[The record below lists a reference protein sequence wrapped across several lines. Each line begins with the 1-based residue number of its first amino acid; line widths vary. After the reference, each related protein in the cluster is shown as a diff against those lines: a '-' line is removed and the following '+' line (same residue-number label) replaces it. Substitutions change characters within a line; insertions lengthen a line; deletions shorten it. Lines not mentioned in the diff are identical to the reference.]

1 MWIARAAAPPFV
13 SAIIAH
19 LIRNRGEWVLRKETT
34 SWFVIGPCGISTD
47 QCLHYARVWNG
58 GMDRKKIAALAEK
71 VRVGTFYVACSVLI
85 LGWVYWLWLAVK
97 VGSFAMFAFG
107 IFFPMVIVAA
117 ILGLWSL
124 LVGMPPW
131 LLHMVS

>member
-1 MWIARAAAPPFV
+1 
-13 SAIIAH
+13 
-19 LIRNRGEWVLRKETT
+19 
-34 SWFVIGPCGISTD
+34 
-47 QCLHYARVWNG
+47 
-58 GMDRKKIAALAEK
+58 MDLKKIAALAEK
-71 VRVGTFYVACSVLI
+71 VHACTIYVAYSGLL

-107 IFFPMVIVAA
+107 VFFPFAIIAA

>member
-1 MWIARAAAPPFV
+1 M
-13 SAIIAH
+13 
-19 LIRNRGEWVLRKETT
+19 
-34 SWFVIGPCGISTD
+34 D
-47 QCLHYARVWNG
+47 Q
-58 GMDRKKIAALAEK
+58 KKIAALAEK

-85 LGWVYWLWLAVK
+85 LGWVYWLWFAVK

-107 IFFPMVIVAA
+107 IFFPLVIVAA